1 MIMCVTTINVRQLFI
16 VPEFLFRLWSKLYK
30 TASLKCYQILGSSQY
45 MYTESLILI
54 YCGSSILFYINFCG
68 FVNFIPLFGQRK
80 TLLILWN
87 STTMKF
93 NKIGV
98 QRKMVKP

>member
-16 VPEFLFRLWSKLYK
+16 VPEFLFRFWSKLYK

-45 MYTESLILI
+45 MWIINIILYKFLWI
-54 YCGSSILFYINFCG
+54 CKFHSIIWTKEN
-68 FVNFIPLFGQRK
+68 I
-80 TLLILWN
+80 LLILWN

-98 QRKMVKP
+98 QRKMV